1 MTEIFSFKAIIAAFL
16 SVWARSA
23 ILFWSLAVCCLVVFI
38 ALVAGAH
45 WQLGDAPVLLAAY
58 GTILVLTFLVL
69 FVLAAFT
76 TYSER
81 PPPTLSPKRVRVF
94 VVSRDNRTAGLPR
107 NWSFDFRRQ
116 T

>member
-45 WQLGDAPVLLAAY
+45 WQLGDTPALLAAY
-58 GTILVLTFLVL
+58 GTILVLAFLVL
-69 FVLAAFT
+69 FVLGA
-76 TYSER
+76 R
-81 PPPTLSPKRVRVF
+81 
-94 VVSRDNRTAGLPR
+94 
-107 NWSFDFRRQ
+107 
-116 T
+116 